1 MPLNSDAGVLYFCGD
16 DLMGRG
22 KYAQNLK
29 RIITKCHSFPK
40 SNDNKSYVIG
50 IDAPWGSGK
59 TYFVNMLKSYLEG
72 KWKKP
77 DLNDDEIICA
87 SENTCA
93 EMPMD
98 DEVIPVVYYDAWKND
113 FWDNGFEPLFDQLM
127 KAEVVQNENETKEII
142 ELGKFTAKII
152 ALTLKGV
159 FNKQIENVFDT
170 GVLDE
175 IEKEFPTYVKRA
187 KDSGVITEEFF
198 PEYTMFCE
206 AIRRLKEYLECV
218 VKKNGKFVIMID
230 ELDRCRPTF
239 AVQTLEIVKHLFN
252 VEGIIY
258 IFSLDIKELSH
269 SVKVVYGNDFD
280 AIGYLGRFFN
290 YISILPHGTIGQV
303 IRYYFEEFDID
314 ISEEEVRKSFE
325 EIANIYSL
333 SLRDL
338 RTVLCNFCVLQ
349 ETVLKKYKEIPDAL
363 VLYFYFLV
371 MKFKKSELFSEA
383 IFNHDSNKIV
393 HFFNEHPIPFVTGN
407 QNVMLALE
415 AVIKQDV
422 PISATKFLTFRRGNQ
437 KSKEELCITKILDD
451 TVIFRNGRGERV
463 NKFVCFSGVLYEPDL
478 SEYDK
483 IKKFRIL
490 EYIYRQ
496 LELCDFLIN
505 I

>member
-16 DLMGRG
+16 DLMGKG

-29 RIITKCHSFPK
+29 KIITKCHSFPK

-72 KWKKP
+72 KWRKP
-77 DLNDDEIICA
+77 DLNADEIICA

-142 ELGKFTAKII
+142 ELGKSTAKII

-175 IEKEFPTYVKRA
+175 IEKEFHTYVKRA
-187 KDSGVITEEFF
+187 KDSGVITEEIF
-198 PEYTMFCE
+198 PEYAMFCD

-218 VKKNGKFVIMID
+218 VKKTGKFVIMID

-314 ISEEEVRKSFE
+314 ISEEEVRKGFE
-325 EIANIYSL
+325 EIANTYFL

-338 RTVLCNFCVLQ
+338 RTVLCNFYVLQ
-349 ETVLKKYKEIPDAL
+349 KTVLEKYNDTPNAL
-363 VLYFYFLV
+363 ILYFYFLV
-371 MKFKKSELFSEA
+371 MKFKRSELFASA
-383 IFNHDSNKIV
+383 VFKHDINRMV
-393 HFFNEHPIPFVTGN
+393 NFFDKNPIPFV
-407 QNVMLALE
+407 MPEHDIMSALAE
-415 AVIKQDV
+415 VIRQDAL
-422 PISATKFLTFRRGNQ
+422 ISTTKFRLFQDGIQEDGEECCIENIIDSTIIFKNGTEGN
-437 KSKEELCITKILDD
+437 I
-451 TVIFRNGRGERV
+451 GRYT
-463 NKFVCFSGVLYEPDL
+463 CLSGVLFEPDL
-478 SEYDK
+478 KQYDN
-483 IKKFRIL
+483 IRDFGIL

-496 LELCDFLIN
+496 LELCDFLN
-505 I
+505 